1 MDWWDERVVSVGLP
15 AVGKEGS
22 NVEAQAIITCTPA
35 QHFTGRGIFDRLK
48 SLWAS
53 WAVEHVTPSSPSS
66 TPAPSSTVNSPDTT
80 TTTTPTIQQHQRV
93 GPKVWFAGDT
103 GYRSVANGENEDEV
117 PVCPVFK
124 EIGEKFGGFDFA
136 MIPIGAYLPRS
147 MMSPVHCAPQDS
159 VLVYK
164 DVKAKRALGMHW
176 GAWVLT
182 TEDVTEPPKRLADEC
197 LKVGIPDGAFGVC
210 EIGETVTVSV

>member
-1 MDWWDERVVSVGLP
+1 MDWWEERLVGVSLP
-15 AVGKEGS
+15 STTEGKT
-22 NVEAQAIITCTPA
+22 VEAQAIITCTPG
-35 QHFTGRGIFDRLK
+35 QHFTGRGILDRFK

-53 WAVEHVTPSSPSS
+53 WAVEHVSPSPPSAVAGPSTPTLTSTSTTPSAPIPPS
-66 TPAPSSTVNSPDTT
+66 
-80 TTTTPTIQQHQRV
+80 QRT

-103 GYRSVANGENEDEV
+103 GYRSVANGDNEDEV

-176 GAWVLT
+176 G
-182 TEDVTEPPKRLADEC
+182 
-197 LKVGIPDGAFGVC
+197 
-210 EIGETVTVSV
+210 